1 MDNEQIKTTMLDLF
15 KLIRKE
21 IDAFVNGLTPEQKAE
36 RGSLQKWS
44 AKDILAH
51 LVFWSCHFNRMLE
64 KGLAGETVP
73 IAGDYYDILN
83 DGVWLRHLDQP
94 FDEAH
99 AEEEAAYH
107 KTVQLLE
114 SISADDLSDTK
125 KFAFLK
131 GRSLLDRVLGTDG
144 WHVAAHISDYYLKNG
159 QLDKARQLQE
169 FYTEK
174 LRTFPTWKGTAIYN
188 LACFY
193 SLNGM
198 KEKALENLKIAFKEH
213 PELIEWSAK
222 DSDMD
227 PLREDAEFQTL
238 VGK

>member
-144 WHVAAHISDYYLKNG
+144 WHVAAPSAIIISRMVSWIKPDNC
-159 QLDKARQLQE
+159 RNST
-169 FYTEK
+169 TEK